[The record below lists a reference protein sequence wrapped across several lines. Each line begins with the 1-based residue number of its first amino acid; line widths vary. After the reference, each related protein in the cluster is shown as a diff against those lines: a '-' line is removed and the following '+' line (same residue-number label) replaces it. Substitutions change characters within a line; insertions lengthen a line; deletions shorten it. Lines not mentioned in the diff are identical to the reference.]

1 MRTNYKTGVIVL
13 LVVLAA
19 FAAALAQLFAMRFEA
34 GDIYPPYSSLRA
46 DPVGVKAFYESL
58 GNLPGMDV
66 NRNYEDESRIDTRKA
81 AFFYFGVS
89 LQMLH
94 FLPRRDVET
103 LENIAAG
110 GGRIVICLYP
120 QANAGLRNRPKAK
133 DAAAAEKQ
141 EAVPSDTKQ
150 KEDAAAAPVDLAS
163 RWGVNVAV
171 WEAVSPAAQAVP
183 APSYF
188 GMPLRDPISWHSSAY
203 FMPADGAWIPV
214 YEVDGRAVILERK
227 YGRGSLVLA
236 TDSYFVSNEAMV
248 KERHP
253 DLLAWLSGPCKKI
266 VFDEAHLGLAENK
279 GLIYLF
285 KKYHL
290 QGLLIVLGILG
301 ILFIWKNSYSL
312 VPAEAAG
319 ANGKEEE
326 AATGKDSL
334 SGFVGMLRR
343 TITPARLL
351 SVCLAEWEKTAQ
363 AGRVTTTGKRE
374 KIQALI
380 KERKSR
386 GRQESGIVAIYN
398 EVSKILA
405 ERKLS

>member
-19 FAAALAQLFAMRFEA
+19 FAAALAQLFAIRFEA

-66 NRNYEDESRIDTRKA
+66 NRNYEDESRIDTRQA

-89 LQMLH
+89 LQMLY

-120 QANAGLRNRPKAK
+120 QAEASPKNRPKAK
-133 DAAAAEKQ
+133 DAGAAEKQ
-141 EAVPSDTKQ
+141 ETVPSDMKQ

-171 WEAVSPAAQAVP
+171 WEAVSPAAPAVP
-183 APSYF
+183 SPSYF
-188 GMPLRDPISWHSSAY
+188 GMPSRDQISWHSSAY
-203 FMPADGAWIPV
+203 FTPGDSAWIPV

-253 DLLAWLSGPCKKI
+253 
-266 VFDEAHLGLAENK
+266 
-279 GLIYLF
+279 
-285 KKYHL
+285 
-290 QGLLIVLGILG
+290 
-301 ILFIWKNSYSL
+301 
-312 VPAEAAG
+312 
-319 ANGKEEE
+319 
-326 AATGKDSL
+326 
-334 SGFVGMLRR
+334 
-343 TITPARLL
+343 
-351 SVCLAEWEKTAQ
+351 
-363 AGRVTTTGKRE
+363 
-374 KIQALI
+374 
-380 KERKSR
+380 
-386 GRQESGIVAIYN
+386 
-398 EVSKILA
+398 
-405 ERKLS
+405 

>member
-13 LVVLAA
+13 LVVLAV
-19 FAAALAQLFAMRFEA
+19 FAAALAQLFALRFEA

-66 NRNYEDESRIDTRKA
+66 NRNYEDESRIDTRQA

-110 GGRIVICLYP
+110 GGRIVICFYP
-120 QANAGLRNRPKAK
+120 QAEASPKNRPKAK
-133 DAAAAEKQ
+133 DDAVPEKR
-141 EAVPSDTKQ
+141 ETVPSDTKQ
-150 KEDAAAAPVDLAS
+150 KEDAAAAPVDLAL
-163 RWGVNVAV
+163 RWGLDIAV
-171 WEAVSPAAQAVP
+171 WEAGGSAAQAAP
-183 APSYF
+183 SPSYF
-188 GMPLRDPISWHSSAY
+188 GMPSRDQISWHSSAY
-203 FMPADGAWIPV
+203 FTPVDAAWVPV
-214 YEVDGRAVILERK
+214 YEVNGRPVILERK
-227 YGRGSLVLA
+227 FGRGSLVLA
-236 TDSYFVSNEAMV
+236 TDSYFVSNEALV

-253 DLLAWLSGPCKKI
+253 ELLAWLSGPYKKI
-266 VFDEAHLGLAENK
+266 VFDETHLGLAENK

-290 QGLLIVLGILG
+290 QGLLIALGILG

-312 VPAEAAG
+312 VPADAAG
-319 ANGKEEE
+319 VNRKEEE
-326 AATGKDSL
+326 VTTGRDSL

-343 TITPARLL
+343 TITPATLL
-351 SVCLAEWEKTAQ
+351 SVCLEEWEKTGQ
-363 AGRVTTTGKRE
+363 ASRVTTAGKRE

-380 KERKSR
+380 KKRKGR
-386 GRQESGIVAIYN
+386 GPQESGIVATYN